1 MSQRWVRALFL
12 LVFTCC
18 CGWAAFGAEQPRS
31 IVTSEDSDYFGFDLR
46 SEQNVTLDQC
56 KAGCL
61 GDKSCRAFTYN
72 RKAKWCFLKSDY
84 NTLNPFKGAVA
95 GKVVDLSGEPD
106 IGAPPAL
113 SFLPAGLSDEAVTY
127 RQKIVTQN
135 TSTQNKAA
143 QNEGLNALIG
153 EADHLATSDPRA
165 AMQKYV
171 AAIAITPD
179 DSTLWANLAD
189 SALRVKPVNGADQNS
204 LLSAASSAAYDGYL
218 VSRTA
223 RARAAAL
230 AVLAKSL
237 DRRAQYRPALQAYKA
252 SLALANDPLVRG
264 AYLDLKARKG
274 FRIVD
279 HTIDAESQTPRA
291 CAQFSDPLVKNG
303 TDYAPFVTVDGARP
317 KAIDLEEKQICVDGL
332 EHGKRY
338 RITFRA
344 GLPSA
349 VGEVLES
356 PASLDIY
363 VRDRSPFIRFT
374 GDNFIL
380 PGAGRHGIPLVSV
393 NTGEADLQL
402 YRVGDRALTQLLS
415 SSDFLRQ
422 LYSYD
427 VDQISGQMGESVWKG
442 KIEIRSDL
450 NKEVVTSFPVDQAL
464 PTRKPGVYL
473 LTAVPS
479 GQKETSDNIA
489 SQWFVVSDIGL
500 STYTGTDGITVFARS
515 LATAKPLADVDLKL
529 LARNN
534 EVLGTAKTD
543 ASGRAVFA
551 PGLARGEGGLV
562 PAILTASL
570 AGKDFDFLDMSQA
583 GFDLSDRGVGGRA
596 APGALDVYGWTERGI
611 YRAGETVHAAALARD
626 DSADAVGN
634 LPLTFIFSRPDGVE
648 DRRIVSKEGSLGGH
662 FADLKLQPNAMRG
675 TWHMSVYTDPK
686 KAPVAEGMFLVED
699 FVPDRMEFDLTSSAD
714 AIHQGQPTPVTVD
727 GRFLYGAPAA
737 GLSLEGEVKL
747 STTRERKAFP
757 GYQFGL
763 ADENADDDKDA
774 MSMPLDD
781 LPITDDQGKATF
793 NVALDK
799 LPSTTR
805 PLSAEVVVRMREGG
819 GRAVERNLTLP
830 VQPQHTMIGVR
841 PAFSGDEVPE
851 NSTAKFQL
859 IAADPAGKRID
870 MAGLNWSLVK
880 IERNYQW
887 YRANGSWNYEPVT
900 YTKKIAGGKTDVPAN
915 GEASIESPVDWGRY
929 RLEVSTD
936 DPDGPATSVEFDAG
950 WYVAASSTETP
961 DALEIALDKAS
972 YKAGETA
979 HLKVSPRFAGEL
991 LVTIGADRLLAT
1003 ETVSVP
1009 KGGATIDIPV
1019 KADWGA
1025 GAYVTATLFRPGNG
1039 PETRLPGRAIGVK
1052 WLKLD
1057 PGPRHLGVALE
1068 TAPKAEPRKPLVI
1081 PVKLAGLQP
1090 GEEAYVAIAAVDVG
1104 ILNLTRYQ
1112 PPDPEGWYF
1121 GQRRMGIDIRDI
1133 YGRLIDGSA
1142 GAMGRIRTGGDGAQM
1157 SAEGSPPTQK
1167 LVASFS
1173 GPVKVDNDGR
1183 AVVSFDIPQFNGTVR
1198 VMAVAW
1204 SKTGIGHAVS
1214 DVVIRDPVVVTA
1226 SLPRF
1231 MAPGDRAEM
1240 RLDIANTDG
1249 PAGEY
1254 RLTVSSDGTVN
1265 AADDAPKTVMLAKG
1279 ARTALSVPL
1288 TASAAGNAAITV
1300 RLANASGLSV
1310 EQALP
1315 LPVRPETLPV
1325 TTRQVINLAA
1335 NGGAITVGKELL
1347 ASSLLDGASVSVGV
1361 SSLAAFD
1368 APSLLLS
1375 LDHYPYGC
1383 AEQTTSRALPL
1394 LYLSEMAKSAG
1405 LPEDPDL
1412 HNRVQDAIYR
1422 VLSYQSSSGS
1432 FGLWGPGSGDL
1443 WLDAYVS
1450 DFLTRAREQGYA
1462 VPAEGFTQALGNL
1475 QNALAYNTDIKG
1487 RGSEIAYALYVLAR
1501 NRKASVGDL
1510 RYYADTEMAKFQSPM
1525 ARAQLAAAL
1534 ALYGDT
1540 NRADSA
1546 FASAFNLARQKAP
1559 ANRISWPDYGSK
1571 LRDGAAMLA
1580 LAAETRPAPA
1590 TIPAMIRLV
1599 SAERAS
1605 VNYLSTQDEAWM
1617 VLAARAIEAGT
1628 KGIRLDVNGQP
1639 HDGAFAERV
1648 SGTDL
1653 ETTPIRLV
1661 NKGNDPVEAV
1671 VTAVAAPV
1679 QPLPAGGDGFTI
1691 SRSYYTMDGKPA
1703 DITEATQ
1710 NERFV
1715 VVIKATEENAWPSR
1729 VLITDLLPAGFQI
1742 DNPSLVGSAQ
1752 LSNFDWLKNTDT
1764 AHTEFRDDR
1773 FVAAFDRTP
1782 SSSRDMTVAYVV
1794 RAVTPGIYALPA
1806 ASIEDMYRPQFSA
1819 RTATGT
1825 MEIKAAK

>member
-1 MSQRWVRALFL
+1 MSLRWARAFFL
-12 LVFTCC
+12 IVFTLC
-18 CGWAAFGAEQPRS
+18 CGSTALADGSRS
-31 IVTSEDSDYFGFDLR
+31 IVTSQDTDYFGFDLR
-46 SEQNVTLDQC
+46 SERNVTLDQC
-56 KAGCL
+56 KASCL
-61 GDKSCRAFTYN
+61 GDPSCRAFTYN
-72 RKAKWCFLKSDY
+72 SKAKWCFLKSDY
-84 NTLNPFKGAVA
+84 NKRNPFAGAVG

-106 IGAPPAL
+106 IGAPAAL
-113 SFLPAGLSDEAVTY
+113 SFLPASLNDEAVTY
-127 RQKIVTQN
+127 RQKLLTQDASAQNN
-135 TSTQNKAA
+135 TA
-143 QNEGLNALIG
+143 QNEGLNALVA
-153 EADHLATSDPRA
+153 EASRLAASDPRK
-165 AMQKYV
+165 AMQKYA
-171 AAIAITPD
+171 AAIAIAPD
-179 DSTLWANLAD
+179 DSALWEKLARA
-189 SALRVKPVNGADQNS
+189 ALKVKPVNTADKGD
-204 LLSAASSAAYDGYL
+204 LAAAATSAAINGYR

-223 RARAAAL
+223 KARADAL
-230 AVLAKSL
+230 AVLAQGL
-237 DRRAQYRPALQAYKA
+237 DRREQFRPAIEAYKA

-279 HTIDAESQTPRA
+279 HTIDSENQTPRA
-291 CAQFSDPLVKNG
+291 CVQFSDPLVKNG
-303 TDYAPFVTVDGARP
+303 VDYMPFVTVDGAQP
-317 KAIDLEEKQICVDGL
+317 KAIELEEKQICVDGL

-338 RITFRA
+338 RVTFRT

-374 GDNFIL
+374 GDKFVL

-393 NTGEADLQL
+393 NTDEADLAL
-402 YRVGDRALTQLLS
+402 YRVGDRTLTQLLS

-427 VDQISGQMGESVWKG
+427 IDQISGQMGESVWKG
-442 KIEIRSDL
+442 RIDIRSDL
-450 NKEVVTSFPVDQAL
+450 NKEVITSFPVDQAL

-479 GQKETSDNIA
+479 RQKESGNDIA
-489 SQWFVVSDIGL
+489 SQWFVVSDIGI
-500 STYTGTDGITVFARS
+500 STYTGTDGITVFTRS
-515 LATAKPLADVDLKL
+515 LATAKPLANVDLKL

-534 EVLGTAKTD
+534 EVLGAAKTD
-543 ASGRAVFA
+543 DAGRATFA

-562 PAILTASL
+562 PAVLTASL

-596 APGALDVYGWTERGI
+596 APGALDVYAWTERGI
-611 YRAGETVHAAALARD
+611 YRAGETVHAAALARN
-626 DSADAVGN
+626 DSSDAVDN
-634 LPLTFIFSRPDGVE
+634 LPLTFIFNRPDGVE
-648 DRRIVSKEGSLGGH
+648 DRRIVSNERSLGGH

-699 FVPDRMEFDLTSSAD
+699 FVPDRIEFDLTSSAA
-714 AIHQGQPTPVTVD
+714 AISRGQPAPVAVS
-727 GRFLYGAPAA
+727 GRFLYGAPASD
-737 GLSLEGEVKL
+737 LSLEGEVKL
-747 STTRERKAFP
+747 STTREWTLFP
-757 GYQFGL
+757 GYRFGL
-763 ADENADDDKDA
+763 ADENAEDDKDA

-781 LPITDDQGKATF
+781 LPKTDDQGKAAF
-793 NVALDK
+793 NVTLDK

-805 PLSAEVVVRMREGG
+805 PLNAEIVVRMREGG

-830 VQPQHTMIGVR
+830 VQPQHPMIGVR
-841 PAFSGDEVPE
+841 PQFSGDEVPE
-851 NSTAKFQL
+851 GSAAKFL
-859 IAADPAGKRID
+859 VIAADPSGRKID
-870 MAGLNWSLVK
+870 MAGLDWSLVK

-887 YRANGSWNYEPVT
+887 YRSNGSWNYEPVT
-900 YTKKIAGGKTDVPAN
+900 YTRKIAGGKIDASAN
-915 GEASIESPVDWGRY
+915 GEAPISAPVDWGRY
-929 RLEVSTD
+929 RLEVSTS
-936 DPDGPATSVEFDAG
+936 DPNGPATSVEFDAG

-979 HLKVSPRFAGEL
+979 HLKISPRFAGEL
-991 LVTIGADRLLAT
+991 LVTVGADRLLAT
-1003 ETVSVP
+1003 ETASVP
-1009 KGGATIDIPV
+1009 KGGAAIDIPV

-1025 GAYVTATLFRPGNG
+1025 GAYVTATLFRPGDG

-1057 PGPRHLGVALE
+1057 PGPRRLGVALE
-1068 TAPKAEPRKPLVI
+1068 PPPKAEPRKPLVV
-1081 PVKLAGLQP
+1081 PVKLTGLKP
-1090 GEEAYVAIAAVDVG
+1090 GEEAYVTVAAVDVG

-1142 GAMGRIRTGGDGAQM
+1142 GTTGRIRTGGDGAQM
-1157 SAEGSPPTQK
+1157 SAQGSPPTQK

-1183 AVVSFDIPQFNGTVR
+1183 AVVSFNMPQFNGTVR

-1204 SKTGIGHAVS
+1204 SKTGVGHAVS

-1231 MAPGDRAEM
+1231 MAPGDRADM

-1249 PAGEY
+1249 PAGDY
-1254 RLTVSSDGTVN
+1254 RLTVASSGMVK
-1265 AADDAPKTVMLAKG
+1265 AADDAARTVTLAKG
-1279 ARTALSVPL
+1279 ERKALSVPL
-1288 TASAAGNAAITV
+1288 TASAAGNAEITV

-1310 EQALP
+1310 EQVLP
-1315 LPVRPETLPV
+1315 LPVRPEVLPV
-1325 TTRQVINLAA
+1325 TTRQVIDLAT
-1335 NGGAITVGKELL
+1335 NGGAITIDKELL
-1347 ASSLLDGASVSVGV
+1347 ASSLLDGASVSIGV
-1361 SSLAAFD
+1361 SSSAAFD
-1368 APSLLLS
+1368 VPSLLLS
-1375 LDHYPYGC
+1375 LDRYPYGC

-1394 LYLSEMAKSAG
+1394 LYVAEMAKSAG

-1412 HNRVQDAIYR
+1412 HKRVQDAIYK

-1432 FGLWGPGSGDL
+1432 FGLWGPGTGDL
-1443 WLDAYVS
+1443 WLDAYVT
-1450 DFLTRAREQGYA
+1450 DFLTRAREQDYA
-1462 VPAEGFTQALGNL
+1462 VPAEGFSQALANL
-1475 QNALAYNTDIKG
+1475 QNALAYNTDIKD
-1487 RGSEIAYALYVLAR
+1487 RDSEIAYALYVLAR
-1501 NRKASVGDL
+1501 NRKTSVGDL
-1510 RYYADTEMAKFQSPM
+1510 RYYADTEIGKFRSPM

-1534 ALYGDT
+1534 ALYGDA
-1540 NRADSA
+1540 NRADAA
-1546 FASAFNLARQKAP
+1546 FASALGLARSKPP
-1559 ANRISWPDYGSK
+1559 ANRASWSDYGST

-1580 LAAETRPAPA
+1580 LAAETRPSPA
-1590 TIPAMIRLV
+1590 SIPAMIRLV

-1605 VNYLSTQDEAWM
+1605 TPYMSTQDEAWM
-1617 VLAARAIEAGT
+1617 VLAARAIETGA
-1628 KGIRLDVNGQP
+1628 KGIRLDVNGEP
-1639 HDGAFAERV
+1639 HDGAFSERL
-1648 SGTDL
+1648 SGTEL
-1653 ETTPIRLV
+1653 QKTPIRLV
-1661 NKGNDPVEAV
+1661 NKGAAPVQAV
-1671 VTAVAAPV
+1671 VTAIAAPV
-1679 QPLPAGGDGFTI
+1679 QPLPAGGDGFSI
-1691 SRSYYTMDGKPA
+1691 ARSYYTMNGKPA

-1710 NERFV
+1710 NQRFV
-1715 VVIKATEENAWPSR
+1715 VVIKATENNAWPSR

-1752 LSNFDWLKNTDT
+1752 LSNFDWLKSTDA

-1773 FVAAFDRTP
+1773 FVAAFDRTAASP
-1782 SSSRDMTVAYVV
+1782 RDMTVAYVV

-1825 MEIKAAK
+1825 MEVRAAK